1 MLIVHIPIER
11 SVAGAIVLSSLSFV
25 VEFIDKAKRPSSTF
39 SSHCV
44 YDPSTGIQ
52 PATSYRVMGHK
63 FPKL

>member
-1 MLIVHIPIER
+1 
-11 SVAGAIVLSSLSFV
+11 
-25 VEFIDKAKRPSSTF
+25 
-39 SSHCV
+39 V